1 MPVEVVLG
9 LVTDA
14 LKIALLISA
23 PMLLTAL
30 VVGIVISLFQSV
42 TQIQEM
48 TLTFIPKI
56 LATFLALVV
65 TLPWMIRTLMDYFGQ
80 LFAAIPGM
88 LR

>member
-1 MPVEVVLG
+1 MSADLVLEM
-9 LVTDA
+9 VNEA

-30 VVGIVISLFQSV
+30 VVGIIISLFQSV

-56 LATFLALVV
+56 LATFFALSI
-65 TLPWMIRTLMDYFGQ
+65 TLPWMMETIMDYFVR
-80 LFAAIPGM
+80 LFDSIPRM
-88 LR
+88 VN

>member
-1 MPVEVVLG
+1 MPVTTVLE
-9 LVTDA
+9 LVNEA

-30 VVGIVISLFQSV
+30 VVGIIISLFQSV

-56 LATFLALVV
+56 LATFFALSL
-65 TLPWMIRTLMDYFGQ
+65 TLPWMMETIMDYFAK
-80 LFAAIPGM
+80 LFDTIPRM
-88 LR
+88 VL

>member
-1 MPVEVVLG
+1 MPVTAVLE
-9 LVTDA
+9 LVNEA

-56 LATFLALVV
+56 LATFFALSLM
-65 TLPWMIRTLMDYFGQ
+65 LPWMMETIIDYFNH
-80 LFAAIPGM
+80 LFATIPSM
-88 LR
+88 VY

>member
-1 MPVEVVLG
+1 MPVEVVLE

-14 LKIALLISA
+14 LKVALLISA

-30 VVGIVISLFQSV
+30 IVGIIISLFQSV

-56 LATFLALVV
+56 LATFLALII
-65 TLPWMIRTLMDYFGQ
+65 TLPWMIQTLMDYFGR
-80 LFAAIPGM
+80 LFGAIPGII
-88 LR
+88 R

>member
-1 MPVEVVLG
+1 MPTETVLQ
-9 LVTDA
+9 LVIDA
-14 LKIALLISA
+14 LKTAMLVSA

-56 LATFLALVV
+56 LATFLALSL
-65 TLPWMIRTLMDYFGQ
+65 TLPWMLETIMDYFKR
-80 LFAAIPGM
+80 LFDSIPSIVN
-88 LR
+88 

>member
-1 MPVEVVLG
+1 MPVTAVLE
-9 LVTDA
+9 LVNEA

-30 VVGIVISLFQSV
+30 VVGIIISLFQSV

-56 LATFLALVV
+56 LATFFALSL
-65 TLPWMIRTLMDYFGQ
+65 TLPWMMETIMDYFAK
-80 LFAAIPGM
+80 LFDLIPRM
-88 LR
+88 VQ

>member
-1 MPVEVVLG
+1 MPVETVLE
-9 LVTDA
+9 LVIEA
-14 LKIALLISA
+14 LKVALMISA

-56 LATFLALVV
+56 LATFLALSI
-65 TLPWMIRTLMDYFGQ
+65 TLPWMVQTLIDYFNR
-80 LFAAIPGM
+80 LFGSIPG
-88 LR
+88 LID

>member
-1 MPVEVVLG
+1 MPVNQVLEM
-9 LVTDA
+9 VNEA

-30 VVGIVISLFQSV
+30 VVGIIISLFQSV

-56 LATFLALVV
+56 LATFFALSL
-65 TLPWMIRTLMDYFGQ
+65 TLPWMLETLMDYFLR
-80 LFAAIPGM
+80 LFDSIPRM
-88 LR
+88 VN

>member
-1 MPVEVVLG
+1 MPVEIVLG
-9 LVTDA
+9 LVADA
-14 LKIALLISA
+14 LKVALLISA

-56 LATFLALVV
+56 LATFLALVLA
-65 TLPWMIRTLMDYFGQ
+65 LPWMVQTLMDYFNR
-80 LFAAIPGM
+80 LFSAIPGM

>member
-1 MPVEVVLG
+1 MPVTSVLEM
-9 LVTDA
+9 VNEA

-30 VVGIVISLFQSV
+30 VVGIIISLFQSV

-56 LATFLALVV
+56 LATFFALSL
-65 TLPWMIRTLMDYFGQ
+65 TLPWMIETIMDYFAK
-80 LFAAIPGM
+80 LFDTIPRM
-88 LR
+88 VL

>member
-1 MPVEVVLG
+1 MSVETVLE
-9 LVTDA
+9 LVLNA
-14 LKIALLISA
+14 LKVALLISA

-56 LATFLALVV
+56 LATFLALSL
-65 TLPWMIRTLMDYFGQ
+65 TMPWMVQTLMDYFRD
-80 LFAAIPGM
+80 LFDKIPKLIG
-88 LR
+88 

>member
-1 MPVEVVLG
+1 MPVEIVLG

-14 LKIALLISA
+14 LKVALLISA

-56 LATFLALVV
+56 LATFLALVIA
-65 TLPWMIRTLMDYFGQ
+65 LPWMIQTLMDYFDR
-80 LFAAIPGM
+80 LFGAIPG
-88 LR
+88 LLH

>member
-1 MPVEVVLG
+1 MPTETVLE
-9 LVTDA
+9 LVIDA
-14 LKIALLISA
+14 LKTALMISA

-56 LATFLALVV
+56 LATFLALTL
-65 TLPWMIRTLMDYFGQ
+65 TLPWMLETMMDYFKR
-80 LFAAIPGM
+80 LFDSIPGIVN
-88 LR
+88 